1 YRFFAI
7 FDQTEDADRSDDA
20 PRMEVI
26 SAEQQ
31 HQLRELQS
39 RAEALKEQ
47 LQRAEEQAANSTQ
60 AGETLWNFA
69 DVTAANS
76 QAGSTLTVTSE
87 HAIEAT
93 GTSAAEDV
101 YKVTLTLPPG
111 RYTALRLEALPA
123 KLTDG
128 RAAVGRNPADPNF
141 VVSEL
146 TVHRLDAEGNADDT
160 PLPLAQPRASFA
172 QDGWP
177 VAAAIDGDTQTGWAV
192 SPRKHERHL

>member
-1 YRFFAI
+1 EGGTDDEEFRVAAVKDRVNTTVQVWMGLTMGCAQCHSHKYDPISLQDYYRFFAI

-101 YKVTLTLPPG
+101 YK
-111 RYTALRLEALPA
+111 
-123 KLTDG
+123 
-128 RAAVGRNPADPNF
+128 
-141 VVSEL
+141 
-146 TVHRLDAEGNADDT
+146 
-160 PLPLAQPRASFA
+160 
-172 QDGWP
+172 
-177 VAAAIDGDTQTGWAV
+177 
-192 SPRKHERHL
+192 